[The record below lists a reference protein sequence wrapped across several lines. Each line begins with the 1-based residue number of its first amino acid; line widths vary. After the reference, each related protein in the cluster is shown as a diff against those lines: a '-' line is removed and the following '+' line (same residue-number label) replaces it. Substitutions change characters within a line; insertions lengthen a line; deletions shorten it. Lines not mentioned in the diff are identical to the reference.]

1 MRHTFPVLV
10 LTASALVTLSHGAK
24 ILAVFSMGAHSHFTL
39 GFRLAKE
46 LADRGHEVT
55 LINAYPQKKPIK
67 NLREISVAEIKGDL
81 EEKKKQL
88 YEMGTMS
95 YIGQLKWVSD
105 FGASY
110 TESVLKVKEVQTLL
124 QSNEQFD
131 LVLIEHF
138 MNEAMAIFQHKFKC
152 PSVILAPGP
161 PTVFNNHLFANPSQ
175 PTYVPNLLADFG
187 SDMTFWERILNV
199 YYDIVGELYV
209 QLVSIPNQNDI
220 LQRTVPGAPYLR
232 DILYNASFLLLTS
245 HVSVR
250 DPSPLQPNMK
260 EIAGYHLLPP
270 TPLPKDIQEFLDSAK
285 DGAIV
290 FSMGSN
296 LKSADF
302 TQAKKQAVLKV
313 FSKMK
318 QKVLW
323 KFETELPGKPDNV
336 MILNWLPQQDA
347 LAHPNVVAFIT
358 HVGLLGKIEAIY
370 HGVPVLG
377 LPVYWDQN
385 KNINDAV
392 RHGFALSIPFTQLT
406 EEKFEWALKELINN
420 PKYRDN
426 AKMRSRVMHDLP
438 VKQLDEAMFWI
449 EYVIRHKG
457 APHYRSPALNLKWYQ
472 RLLLDVILTIAVVL
486 FAIVAIISCLV
497 KSVFRN
503 LDKNVKKNKRE

>member
-1 MRHTFPVLV
+1 MRYIACVIVL
-10 LTASALVTLSHGAK
+10 LASGLVPLSHGAK

-55 LINAYPQKKPIK
+55 FINAYPQKKPIK
-67 NLREISVAEIKGDL
+67 NLKEISVEEIKGDL
-81 EEKKKQL
+81 DELKKEL

-95 YIGQLKWVSD
+95 YIGQLQWVSS
-105 FGASY
+105 FGNSY
-110 TESVLKVKEVQTLL
+110 TESVLKVKEVQKLL

-152 PSVILAPGP
+152 PSVVFAPGP

-175 PTYVPNLLADFG
+175 PAYVPNLLADFG
-187 SDMTFWERILNV
+187 SDMSLWERILNV

-209 QLVSIPNQNDI
+209 QLVSIPNQNAI
-220 LQRTVPGAPYLR
+220 LQRTVPGAPDLR

-245 HVSVR
+245 HISVR
-250 DPSPLQPNMK
+250 DPSPIQPNMK

-270 TPLPKDIQEFLDSAK
+270 TPLPRDLQEFLDSAK
-285 DGAIV
+285 EGAII

-302 TQAKKQAVLKV
+302 PQAKKEAILKV
-313 FSKMK
+313 FSRLK

-323 KFETELPGKPDNV
+323 KFETDLPGKPDNV
-336 MILNWLPQQDA
+336 KIVHWLPQQDA

-358 HVGLLGKIEAIY
+358 HVGLLGK
-370 HGVPVLG
+370 
-377 LPVYWDQN
+377 Q
-385 KNINDAV
+385 
-392 RHGFALSIPFTQLT
+392 
-406 EEKFEWALKELINN
+406 
-420 PKYRDN
+420 YRNN
-426 AKMRSRVMHDLP
+426 AKMRSRVMHDQP
-438 VKQLDEAMFWI
+438 VKQIDEAMFWI

-457 APHYRSPALNLKWYQ
+457 ALHYRSPALNLKWYQ
-472 RLLLDVILTIAVVL
+472 RLLLDVILILAFVLTVIAAVISY
-486 FAIVAIISCLV
+486 IVKIIF
-497 KSVFRN
+497 KSS
-503 LDKNVKKNKRE
+503 DKNVRKNKRE